1 LILKDKEWDV
11 KIYLVGGAVRDM
23 LMSIE
28 PKDRDYVVVGSSP
41 EEMTSLGYKQVG
53 LDFPVFLHPET
64 GEEYALARTERKV
77 GVGYNGFET
86 SWENVTL
93 AEDLIRRDLSINAI
107 AYDLDTHQ
115 YIDPYNGIT
124 DLHAK
129 LLRPVSE
136 AFKEDPIRVLRTGRF
151 LARYP
156 DFKHTHSLV
165 SYSSQVAD
173 EIRQCSPERVW
184 AEIEKAMSETKP
196 SNFFRWLSRFDIFPI
211 LYGME
216 RTPQPAEHHPEIWT
230 DVHTYMVMDYAAK
243 TFNNP
248 VVTFAAFCH
257 DFGKPTMHQKYG
269 KLHGHEEAGV
279 ELIHEFCDT
288 WKVPNTYR
296 DLAVISS
303 KYHTKVHSCLGRGG
317 NGALKANTIMKMFED
332 TRAIQQPERFEMFLN
347 VCISDAR
354 GRGYTP
360 EQIKE
365 YESKPYLQADFI
377 RECLQAVLS
386 LDTKQI
392 TLPALQSGKQGAI
405 IGELVRSARIA
416 EIRKV
421 QNKRRSK

>member
-1 LILKDKEWDV
+1 V

-23 LMSIE
+23 LMGLE

-41 EEMTSLGYKQVG
+41 EEMVSLGYKQVG
-53 LDFPVFLHPET
+53 LDFPVFLHPIT

-86 SWENVTL
+86 AWKDVTL
-93 AEDLIRRDLSINAI
+93 EEDLLRRDLTINAI
-107 AYDLDTHQ
+107 AYDLENNV
-115 YIDPYNGIT
+115 YIDPYNGIA
-124 DLHAK
+124 DIQAK

-136 AFKEDPIRVLRTGRF
+136 AFKEDPIRVLRAGRF

-156 DFKHTHSLV
+156 DFRPSHKLIQ
-165 SYSSQVAD
+165 YSWDVVD
-173 EIRQCSPERVW
+173 EIKHCSAERLW
-184 AEIEKAMSETKP
+184 LEIEKAISEIKP
-196 SNFFRWLSRFDIFPI
+196 SSFFKWVSDFYIFPI
-211 LYGME
+211 LSQMKS
-216 RTPQPAEHHPEIWT
+216 TPQPEEHHPEIWT

-257 DFGKPTMHQKYG
+257 DFGKPIMHQKYG

-288 WKVPNTYR
+288 WKVPNNYR

-317 NGALKANTIMKMFED
+317 NGALKANTMMKMLED

-365 YESKPYLQADFI
+365 YESKPYPQADFI

-405 IGELVRSARIA
+405 IGELVRSTRIA
-416 EIRKV
+416 EIKKI
-421 QNKRRSK
+421 QNKWRSK

>member
-1 LILKDKEWDV
+1 M

-23 LMSIE
+23 LMGLE

-41 EEMTSLGYKQVG
+41 EEMVSLGYKQVG
-53 LDFPVFLHPET
+53 LDFPVFLHPIT

-86 SWENVTL
+86 AWKDVTL
-93 AEDLIRRDLSINAI
+93 EEDLLRRDLTINAI
-107 AYDLDTHQ
+107 AYDLENNV
-115 YIDPYNGIT
+115 YIDPYNGIA
-124 DLHAK
+124 DIQAK

-136 AFKEDPIRVLRTGRF
+136 AFKEDPIRVLRAGRF

-156 DFKHTHSLV
+156 DFRPSHKLIQ
-165 SYSSQVAD
+165 YSWDVVD
-173 EIRQCSPERVW
+173 EIKHCSAERLW
-184 AEIEKAMSETKP
+184 LEIEKAISEIKP
-196 SNFFRWLSRFDIFPI
+196 SSFFKWVSDFYIFPI
-211 LYGME
+211 LSQMKS
-216 RTPQPAEHHPEIWT
+216 TPQPEEHHPEIWT

-257 DFGKPTMHQKYG
+257 DFGKPIMHQKYG

-288 WKVPNTYR
+288 WKVPNNYR

-317 NGALKANTIMKMFED
+317 NGALKANTMMKMLED

-365 YESKPYLQADFI
+365 YESKPYPQADFI

-405 IGELVRSARIA
+405 IGELVRSTRIA
-416 EIRKV
+416 EIKKI
-421 QNKRRSK
+421 QNKWRSK